1 LPPSSLLFSS
11 GVADPAYRIAPIFL
25 IRLAGVSFD
34 VLEKLATKETAQTAR
49 TRIAA
54 EDEFARMRSTVEER
68 LASREHNL
76 SKDQFRTWRKAVRS
90 RVMPSVADP
99 PTGIFVKCW
108 RSGLVFA
115 NACRSLTDA
124 LHQELELAR
133 RTLYKSVAEFLPRY
147 LVFSGSSSRELADL
161 MIGCV
166 RSRNKAWR
174 ARERH
179 LLLYLQRIC
188 GKNDTLSE
196 FGPHSW
202 GSVDPALKTLELVP
216 TCTVT
221 ERDVFVERWAAHG
234 AVAALNRDIVIR
246 EDVPPRL
253 HPRLRFDCDRL
264 VDAETG
270 TVIALDAEPEILN
283 LLWRCDGTTPAYM
296 LGTSRAT
303 LEKLAQ
309 ENLIRWEMEVP
320 ALEPHAFDILLEDVA
335 AWRNTPVR
343 ARWLE
348 KLRSIAKLPKE
359 FAQNTEPQAR
369 LSIVHEATKR
379 LEELGAR
386 KDATRFL
393 YSASNP
399 IGEECFDDT
408 RFVIGEGL
416 INEVALEAAPWIDFW
431 RDSYAF
437 VASRVAAGL
446 RSLLETAP
454 LRDGT
459 LPLPAFIRHCAALNM
474 PLTGQGLIALAHLA
488 FQEVKAAFCETLSD
502 RTAQP
507 EYQLT
512 QEDCH
517 FVRRTFSYE
526 KFDGFTYPSADL
538 QLAAESVEAVT
549 RGQYQWILAEL
560 HPAVALLHH
569 GFYWSCPD
577 KAALS
582 DALRQTLCGLPN
594 LHFGY
599 FATDFTATTTVRF
612 DALAD
617 VTKFVSPQRAMSKWQ
632 SFPPAEAEV
641 FIDSDTGDVGV
652 RTRQTRE
659 YLGSFARGWVIPLGF
674 HPFSFSLGQHTPRL
688 LCGKVVVQRRSW
700 TVTLQELGKG
710 DFTGISRDLVVAIER
725 LRAARD
731 LPRHVFIRPTEQA
744 LRRAGVEGRDK
755 DTKPVFVDLESYL
768 FLEIFHRWLNKAGEL
783 EVTEMLPRPDQLL
796 WQQSDGRHTFEL
808 RTLIVPR

>member
-1 LPPSSLLFSS
+1 M
-11 GVADPAYRIAPIFL
+11 ADPAYRIAPIFL

-34 VLEKLATKETAQTAR
+34 VLEKLATKETARAARILITAHKR
-49 TRIAA
+49 NSEAKANIEKIFLARKGDFPRGQLRSWWKNILAGKARPTADCDAIFLANLREAAA
-54 EDEFARMRSTVEER
+54 EVVITEATVYDTLMVEVT
-68 LASREHNL
+68 ASRESL
-76 SKDQFRTWRKAVRS
+76 LREARKFLTSYLIFAAEGVRE
-90 RVMPSVADP
+90 RVIRQLVDSSIGLP
-99 PTGIFVKCW
+99 P
-108 RSGLVFA
+108 
-115 NACRSLTDA
+115 
-124 LHQELELAR
+124 
-133 RTLYKSVAEFLPRY
+133 
-147 LVFSGSSSRELADL
+147 
-161 MIGCV
+161 
-166 RSRNKAWR
+166 RNKQAR
-174 ARERH
+174 ADERH
-179 LLLYLQRIC
+179 LLLYLQRVA
-188 GKNDTLSE
+188 GKNDSLSE
-196 FGPHSW
+196 FGPQAW
-202 GSVDPALKTLELVP
+202 GTISRKATSLRMEQLAGVVCRETFL
-216 TCTVT
+216 
-221 ERDVFVERWAAHG
+221 ERWVAHG
-234 AVAALNRDIVIR
+234 IVGAINSDLDCR
-246 EDVPPRL
+246 LEFPPRL
-253 HPRLRFDCDRL
+253 HPIGRLEESCFVCTESGDCVFL
-264 VDAETG
+264 A
-270 TVIALDAEPEILN
+270 PEILD
-283 LLWRCDGTTPAYM
+283 LLRRCDGTTPAYM
-296 LGTSRAT
+296 LGTSTAT

-309 ENLIRWEMEVP
+309 EKLIRWEMEVP
-320 ALEPHAFDILLEDVA
+320 ALEPHAFEILLADVA

-359 FAQNTEPQAR
+359 FAQITEPQAR

-408 RFVIGEGL
+408 RFVIGEEL

-446 RSLLETAP
+446 RGLLEKAP
-454 LRDGT
+454 LRDGA
-459 LPLPAFIRHCAALNM
+459 LPLPAFLRHCAASNM

-488 FQEVKAAFCETLSD
+488 FQEVKAAFCETLGN
-502 RTAQP
+502 RTVQP
-507 EYQLT
+507 EYRLT
-512 QEDCH
+512 EEDCH

-569 GFYWSCPD
+569 GFYWSCPN

-582 DALRQTLCGLPN
+582 DALRQTLFGLPN

-612 DALAD
+612 DALTD
-617 VTKFVSPQRAMSKWQ
+617 VTKFVSPQRAMSNWQ

-652 RTRQTRE
+652 RTRATHE

-700 TVTLQELGKG
+700 TITVRELGKG

-731 LPRHVFIRPTEQA
+731 LPRHIFIRPTEQA

-796 WQQSDGRHTFEL
+796 WQQADGRHTFEL